1 MNALEQRHALM
12 VKLRDDARER
22 GMIHLAMMYGAQA
35 LRLSQEQIKE
45 AAEKLGSSTKAQMRR
60 D

>member
-1 MNALEQRHALM
+1 MNTLEQRHALM

-35 LRLSQEQIKE
+35 LRLSQERIKE
-45 AAEKLGSSTKAQMRR
+45 AAEKLGKNVKS
-60 D
+60 